1 MLTFDI
7 EERIQTIQ
15 AIISTWF
22 TRLNSIK
29 SELWSHKKLLSAST
43 VVPYARMVV
52 ALASRYITIE
62 IKSFGESF
70 FC

>member
-43 VVPYARMVV
+43 VVLYARMVV
-52 ALASRYITIE
+52 ALATITIQYN
-62 IKSFGESF
+62 
-70 FC
+70 